1 MAYLVQHARSPFW
14 FLRFRDLERQRWRE
28 ENLKLRVDC
37 PKDSAKAV
45 KEAAKRS
52 GNEAIVRPN
61 RGGDFVEWVPT
72 YMADHYKNPRTL
84 LRARYF
90 WSTVRVFL
98 HEQGI
103 RTPGEITY
111 SHAQRY
117 LDWRKG
123 DPGEHASHNTARAEL
138 KFLSFLMS
146 EAIRRGLAETN
157 GLALARVP
165 MTPPKEKREIT
176 TAEITAVRKALRGQP
191 GWMATAFELQLHLG
205 CRFSETRIPMDR
217 IDLKRKTIQIRDAK
231 RQEGD
236 PRKWFSTPVNDQLAA
251 FLKGITPHDGHTL
264 PEIER
269 TMNRDFNR
277 VLGRAAGGL
286 TSHCLRVSFISRLHR
301 AGLSESEAMRLVN
314 HSTRMVHRLYS
325 KLNVEDA
332 RRAMKRVPLPPPPPP
347 KRRAPSAGSSSSR
360 KKGTPSA

>member
-1 MAYLVQHARSPFW
+1 MAYLIEKKRSPFW
-14 FLRFRDLERQRWRE
+14 YIRSRDLEIGKWIE
-28 ENLKLRVDC
+28 EGTKLRVDC

-45 KEAAKRS
+45 KEAARRTS
-52 GNEAIVRPN
+52 QEAIVRPN
-61 RGGDFVEWVPT
+61 RGGNFVEWVPD
-72 YMADHYKNPRTL
+72 YICAHYKNPRTL
-84 LRARYF
+84 LRSRYF
-90 WSTVRVFL
+90 WSTVHVFL

-103 RTPGEITY
+103 RAPCEVTY

-123 DPGEHASHNTARAEL
+123 AGGENASHNTARAEL

-146 EAIRRGLAETN
+146 EAIRRGLAEMN

-176 TAEITAVRKALRGQP
+176 SAEITAARKALRDQP

-217 IDLKRKTIQIRDAK
+217 IDLKGKTIQIRDSK

-236 PRKWFSTPVNDQLAA
+236 PRKWFSAPINDQLAA
-251 FLKGITPHDGHTL
+251 FLKGITPHAGHTL

-277 VLGRAAGGL
+277 VLGRSAEGL

-332 RRAMKRVPLPPPPPP
+332 RRAMERVPLPPPPPP
-347 KRRAPSAGSSSSR
+347 KKRAPSARSSSSR
-360 KKGTPSA
+360 KKGTHVS